1 MGNRGL
7 IYFKKLCSCLRQQ
20 MGKKNSVPEHGVDNA
35 NEKDFN
41 VLNKSY

>member
-1 MGNRGL
+1 MLASANGE
-7 IYFKKLCSCLRQQ
+7 
-20 MGKKNSVPEHGVDNA
+20 KNSVPEHGVDNA